1 MMRPLRQ
8 AADAERDIE
17 AERARRNQLPKA
29 RSISIDLSFLPSFMI
44 EPLPNGARSG
54 RAPLPSAL
62 LCPPKVICP
71 LRAANANLPSSALE
85 RLVAVAAGKPVFAIA
100 ISPAKVMRLKPVL
113 SGLSVLFMNRREA
126 AALTDLGDAAPQQEI
141 VEALRQAGLAG
152 GVITAGGAL
161 VLGFDRESTF
171 SIATPAPRGVAD
183 VTGAGDAL
191 AGATVAGLL
200 GGLPLREATRQ
211 GMAAATLAIESFD
224 AVPRFSA
231 AEFDEALALVPEARE
246 VA

>member
-1 MMRPLRQ
+1 
-8 AADAERDIE
+8 
-17 AERARRNQLPKA
+17 
-29 RSISIDLSFLPSFMI
+29 
-44 EPLPNGARSG
+44 
-54 RAPLPSAL
+54 
-62 LCPPKVICP
+62 
-71 LRAANANLPSSALE
+71 
-85 RLVAVAAGKPVFAIA
+85 VFAIA